1 MNKLSISEAANKH
14 VTIDF
19 NDYDNPKWSEAEKIL
34 EVELSFDRIGNQ
46 VAGIDEG
53 IFPSF
58 IKDDIK
64 IDAGWDN
71 WSGCYLLSTSKQGDE
86 LLKQLA
92 VRLSK

>member
-19 NDYDNPKWSEAEKIL
+19 NDYDNPQWSEAENIL
-34 EVELSFDRIGNQ
+34 EVELSFVRIGNK

-53 IFPSF
+53 IFRSF
-58 IKDDIK
+58 IKGDIK

-71 WSGCYLLSTSKQGDE
+71 WSGCYLLSTSEKGDE
-86 LLKQLA
+86 LLKTLA
-92 VRLSK
+92 ARLSE